1 MGMGNVRVAK
11 VGVGLVSWGRGL
23 TWVSEVGKG
32 GWVHLEFAEQR
43 GAPSPCVS
51 ADGGGAAVSTETRA
65 RARARAR
72 AR

>member
-32 GWVHLEFAEQR
+32 GW
-43 GAPSPCVS
+43 
-51 ADGGGAAVSTETRA
+51 GGGGSPGIR
-65 RARARAR
+65 
-72 AR
+72 